1 MTRLSG
7 NNQNRSVLIIGTLI
21 AAALIALALFA
32 VRGKSAAT
40 VGDAQ
45 TFTYANL
52 PYAGQADAP
61 VNVVVVEDFKC
72 PACKSFE
79 ETAAPELRNKYVGT
93 GKVKM
98 YSLVY
103 PFISTEVVKLPEDDS
118 KYAAQA
124 ARCVYVQGK
133 NDAFNT
139 YKEILFR
146 AQGPETEVF
155 YTKSRLKDLAGSLDI
170 DQTKFATCLDNDE
183 TAAQVEADKQE
194 AVNAGVTGTPTVFV
208 DGKRVNVQ
216 GDYVKDISAAI
227 DEALKQ

>member
-7 NNQNRSVLIIGTLI
+7 NNQNRSVLIIGTLV

-32 VRGKSAAT
+32 VRGKST
-40 VGDAQ
+40 TTTGEAQ

-52 PYAGQADAP
+52 PYAGQANAP
-61 VNVVVVEDFKC
+61 VNVLVVEDFKC
-72 PACKSFE
+72 PNCKSFE
-79 ETAAPELRNKYVGT
+79 ETVAPELRTKYVGT

-103 PFISTEVVKLPEDDS
+103 PFLADRLPEDDS

-124 ARCVYVQGK
+124 ARCVYAQGK

-146 AQGPETEVF
+146 AQGPETEVWA
-155 YTKSRLKDLAGSLDI
+155 TKSRLKELATSLDI
-170 DQTKFATCLDNDE
+170 DQAKFATCLDNDE
-183 TAAQVEADKQE
+183 TAAQVETDKQE
-194 AVNAGVTGTPTVFV
+194 ALKAGVGGTPTVFV
-208 DGKRVNVQ
+208 NGKLVNVQ
-216 GDYVKDISAAI
+216 SDYVKDISAAI
-227 DEALKQ
+227 DEALKP

>member
-32 VRGKSAAT
+32 VRGKQAAT
-40 VGDAQ
+40 TGEAQ

-52 PYAGQADAP
+52 PYAGQASAP

-72 PACKSFE
+72 PACKGFE
-79 ETAAPELRNKYVGT
+79 ETAAGELRSKYVGT

-98 YSLVY
+98 YSLIY
-103 PFISTEVVKLPEDDS
+103 PFLAERLPEDDS
-118 KYAAQA
+118 LYAAQA
-124 ARCVYVQGK
+124 ARCVYTQGK

-146 AQGPETEVF
+146 AQGPESEVWA
-155 YTKSRLKDLAGSLDI
+155 TKSRLKELAASLDI
-170 DQTKFATCLDNDE
+170 DQTKFAACLDNDE
-183 TAAQVEADKQE
+183 TKAQAEADKQE
-194 AVNAGVTGTPTVFV
+194 AVKVGVSGTPAIFV
-208 DGKRVNVQ
+208 NGKRVNVQ
-216 GDYVKDISAAI
+216 NDYVKDVSAAI

>member
-32 VRGKSAAT
+32 VRGQGAT
-40 VGDAQ
+40 TGEAQ

-52 PYAGQADAP
+52 PYAGQASAP

-72 PACKSFE
+72 PSCKTFE
-79 ETAAPELRNKYVGT
+79 EGAATELRTKYVGT
-93 GKVKM
+93 GKAKM

-103 PFISTEVVKLPEDDS
+103 PFLSDSLPENDS

-124 ARCVYVQGK
+124 ARCVYAQGK

-139 YKEILFR
+139 YKEIIFR
-146 AQGPETEVF
+146 AQGPESEIWA
-155 YTKSRLKDLAGSLDI
+155 TKSRLKELAGSLDI
-170 DQTKFATCLDNDE
+170 DQAKFAACLDNDE

-194 AVNAGVTGTPTVFV
+194 ALKAGVTGTPTVFV
-208 DGKRVNVQ
+208 NGKRVNVQ
-216 GDYVKDISAAI
+216 SDYVKEISAAI
-227 DEALKQ
+227 DEALKP

>member
-72 PACKSFE
+72 PNCKNFE
-79 ETAAPELRNKYVGT
+79 ETAAGELRNKYVGT

-103 PFISTEVVKLPEDDS
+103 PFLSDRLPEDDS

-124 ARCVYVQGK
+124 AHCVYAQGK

-146 AQGPETEVF
+146 AQGDETQVYF
-155 YTKSRLKDLAGSLDI
+155 TKSHLKDLAGSLDI
-170 DQTKFATCLDNDE
+170 DQSKFATCLDTDE
-183 TAAQVEADKQE
+183 TAAKVEADKQE
-194 AVNAGVTGTPTVFV
+194 AIKAGVTGTPTIFV
-208 DGKRVNVQ
+208 NGKRVNIQ
-216 GDYVKDISAAI
+216 NDYVKDISAAI
-227 DEALKQ
+227 DEALKK